1 MFWKRLL
8 SGIVLV
14 LAALLLMLVGDI
26 WLLFAVGILSLL
38 GIYELLRVF

>member
-38 GIYELLRVF
+38 CIY